1 MKKFYIITLFLGLT
15 FSGTAQ
21 TGISVSEMTACD
33 TQIQNLLTTFNIPG
47 LTMAVTING
56 QLSYAR
62 AFGKADIGLSED
74 LQPYHMLRIA
84 SISKPITSI
93 ALLKMIENGGVNLSD
108 KVFGTGGLLENHWYF
123 SSANITDARIYDITV
138 QMLLEHSAGFD
149 RSQNCFPNP
158 TSPYPYFFGG
168 CDPIVAPLHVTQT
181 LGETNPAT
189 EEMLVTFLLEKGLDF
204 DPGTAYSYSN
214 MGYLILGEIIEE
226 VSGMSYEDYVK
237 QTILHPLGIYDMH
250 LGKNLLADKLER
262 EGEYIGEGYS
272 NLSIYG
278 DGNYV
283 PWEYGGFN
291 LEAFDA
297 HGGWI
302 ATARDMVKLLVAI
315 DGFSTYP
322 DILSPASITSM
333 TTPSANNSN
342 YALGWAVNQYNNW
355 WHTGAVDGTAS
366 EWVRAS
372 GGYTWAIILNKRIT
386 SAQANA
392 FWSAIDNLGWNCI
405 AGTTAIPAHDF
416 FDAPTINA
424 NSLSAS
430 NVTTNSMLLNWN
442 NGNGTA
448 RLVVAKESTTMNMSP
463 NRASEFSAYPL
474 DGTDYTANS
483 QFGSGDDLGD
493 GSYVIYNGTGTN
505 VTMSGL
511 DSGKEYSIRVYEYTQ
526 NTTTANNALYML
538 GNVEDFKQ
546 STTSLG
552 LDENTFK
559 ASLKIHPTMAKDVI
573 NVTMNNGFS
582 EVDFEIYN
590 LIGKKIYN
598 GTVSNNSVIE
608 VSDLASGIYL
618 LKFKKNNQNTIFKFI
633 RQ

>member
-1 MKKFYIITLFLGLT
+1 MKKLYIITLFFSLT
-15 FSGTAQ
+15 FSASAQ
-21 TGISVSEMTACD
+21 TGIPVSEMSDCD

-62 AFGKADIGLSED
+62 AFGKADTGLSED
-74 LQPYHMLRIA
+74 MQPQTMLRIA

-93 ALLKMIENGGVNLSD
+93 ALMKMIENGGLNLSD

-123 SSANITDARIYDITV
+123 SSANITDSRIYDITV
-138 QMLLEHSAGFD
+138 QMLLEHSAGFN
-149 RSQNCFPNP
+149 RGQNCFPNP
-158 TSPYPYFFGG
+158 TSPYPYYFGG

-181 LGETNPAT
+181 LGEANPAT

-204 DPGTAYSYSN
+204 DPGTAYAYSN
-214 MGYLILGEIIEE
+214 MGYLILGEIIEQ
-226 VSGMSYEDYVK
+226 VSGLSYEDYVK

-262 EGEYIGEGYS
+262 EGEYIGEGYT

-278 DGNYV
+278 DGNYL

-297 HGGWI
+297 HGGWV

-315 DGFSTYP
+315 DGFATYP

-333 TTPSANNSN
+333 TTPSINNQN
-342 YALGWAVNQYNNW
+342 YAKGWSVNQYNNW

-372 GGYTWAIILNKRIT
+372 GGYTWAIILNKRLT
-386 SAQANA
+386 NAQANA

-405 AGTTAIPAHDF
+405 AATTAIPAHDF
-416 FDAPTINA
+416 FASPTTNA
-424 NSLSAS
+424 NTLSAT
-430 NVTTNSMLLNWN
+430 NVTENSMTLNWS

-448 RLVVAKESTTMNMSP
+448 RIVVANETIDTPQNSP
-463 NRASEFSAYPL
+463 SDFSAYPL
-474 DGTDYTANS
+474 DGTDYTANP
-483 QFGSGDDLGD
+483 QFGSGDNLGD
-493 GSYVIYNGTGTN
+493 GSFVIYNGTGTSVDIN
-505 VTMSGL
+505 GL
-511 DSGKEYSIRVYEYTQ
+511 DSGKEYAFRVYEYTQ
-526 NTTTANNALYML
+526 NTTTANNALYLL

-552 LDENTFK
+552 INDNAFM
-559 ASLKIHPTMAKDVI
+559 ASIKIHPTMVSDVI
-573 NVTMNNGFS
+573 NVTMNNGLS
-582 EVDFEIYN
+582 EIDYEIYN
-590 LIGKKIYN
+590 LIGKKISN
-598 GTVSNNSVIE
+598 GTLGNNNVIK

-618 LKFKKNNQNTIFKFI
+618 LKFKKDNQNAIFKFI
-633 RQ
+633 KQ